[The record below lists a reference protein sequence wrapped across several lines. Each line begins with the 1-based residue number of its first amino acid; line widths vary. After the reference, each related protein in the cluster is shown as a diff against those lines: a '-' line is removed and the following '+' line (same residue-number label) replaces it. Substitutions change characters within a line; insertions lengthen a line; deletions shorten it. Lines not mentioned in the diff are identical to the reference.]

1 MPFAASETK
10 TVPVKNFI
18 GTLILLQSHLRLY
31 DAGNRIIGLTTDR
44 LLGFLESLLTDD
56 DTLTIY
62 VGRHALIYDEQ
73 FIDRSNRTFEDFAN
87 RLFQHGIAA
96 ITFSRGV
103 TGEEIQTFLKLVS
116 RKAASSWDEGGI
128 GAALLLRKVSS
139 IGVQEM
145 SELDFSL
152 EDEELEELEPEE
164 EISPLWQRFALSIVH
179 GLHAG
184 DDGDGS
190 GVFLPKKLA
199 EAVNQIL
206 SQGDGTK
213 DEMLARDLSRF
224 LLSLKHEKVR
234 IYRTATLNS
243 LIEFVNGLTPHARN
257 LFVHNVFN
265 LNIDA
270 DLSES
275 VLRGL
280 SDQTIMDALQNAS
293 LDQNYAPPVVL
304 QLLGRLATERGL
316 ATPQLDLTATADDS
330 RSERIAEL
338 FKEDDFD
345 QYVPKPYQ
353 KALISIIKN
362 LELPI
367 KVTEN
372 LARLKKTLE
381 HQSIEHHVGEIL
393 MQILKG
399 PVETEDLGL
408 LSNNLRESIDFYL
421 ATHNYAKIRELM
433 VLCRRE
439 QLWSSLAAEVY
450 DCLSSSQFSVN
461 LLHDLTSPER
471 EVSEASMSLIL
482 EIGTPFIG
490 PLLDRL
496 SIESNRS
503 ARRIYLN
510 LLTRLGEVCLPQT
523 ISRLTDERWFV
534 VRNMLYLLRELGNA
548 DVLPHVRPYIQH
560 RHPKVSQEA
569 LKTCLVFRDKEA
581 VPYLLNQLKGE
592 NESILLQAVS
602 LAAQCDDPT
611 VYNRMV
617 ALLKE
622 GGVMNFRLELK
633 RAIVRSLSSSAPRKS
648 LPVFANILA
657 SHNFFHG
664 RQLEEL
670 KLEVIAALEKLPDEG
685 AKRLL
690 HEQARSGSGE
700 VKQMAQAVLA
710 KAAGGKS

>member
-1 MPFAASETK
+1 MTVAASETK
-10 TVPVKNFI
+10 TVQVKNFI
-18 GTLILLQSHLRLY
+18 GTLILLQSHVRLY

-44 LLGFLESLLTDD
+44 LLAFMEPLLADED
-56 DTLTIY
+56 SLTIY
-62 VGRHALIYDEQ
+62 VGRHALIYGEQ
-73 FIDRSNRTFEDFAN
+73 FIDRSNRIFEAFAN

-96 ITFSRGV
+96 VTFSRGV
-103 TGEEIQTFLKLVS
+103 TGEQIQTFLKLVA
-116 RKAASSWDEGGI
+116 RKPASSWDEGGVE
-128 GAALLLRKVSS
+128 AALQLRNVSA
-139 IGVQEM
+139 IQVQEM

-152 EDEELEELEPEE
+152 EDEALEELEPEE

-184 DDGDGS
+184 DDTGG
-190 GVFLPKKLA
+190 GGMFLPKKLA

-206 SQGDGTK
+206 AEGDGSK
-213 DEMLARDLSRF
+213 EEMLARDLSRF

-243 LIEFVNGLTPHARN
+243 LVEFVNDLSPRARN

-265 LNIDA
+265 LNVEA
-270 DLSES
+270 DLSEGM
-275 VLRGL
+275 LRGM
-280 SDQTIMDALQNAS
+280 SDQTIMDALHNAS
-293 LDQNYAPPVVL
+293 VDQSYAPPVVL

-316 ATPQLDLTATADDS
+316 AVPQMNLTPSESDN

-345 QYVPKPYQ
+345 QYVPKTYQ

-362 LELPI
+362 RELPL

-372 LARLKKTLE
+372 LAKLKKTLE
-381 HQSIEHHVGEIL
+381 QQAVDQHVGEIL

-399 PVETEDLGL
+399 PVETEDLSL
-408 LSNNLRESIDFYL
+408 LSNNLRETIDFYL
-421 ATHNYAKIRELM
+421 ATHSYAKISELLS
-433 VLCRRE
+433 LCRRE

-450 DCLSSSQFSVN
+450 DCLSTSQYSSTLLNDLIITERGVN
-461 LLHDLTSPER
+461 
-471 EVSEASMSLIL
+471 EASMKLVL
-482 EIGTPFIG
+482 EVGTPFIA

-534 VRNMLYLLRELGNA
+534 VRNMLYLLRELGSPEI
-548 DVLPHVRPYIQH
+548 LEHVRPYIHHQ
-560 RHPKVSQEA
+560 HPKVSQEA
-569 LKTCLVFRDKEA
+569 LKTCLLFRDREA
-581 VPYLLNQLKGE
+581 VPYLLTLLKGE
-592 NESILLQAVS
+592 SEGQLIQAVS
-602 LAAQCDDPT
+602 QAASCDDPA
-611 VYNRMV
+611 VYNRLV
-617 ALLKE
+617 AMLQE

-633 RAIVRSLSSSAPRKS
+633 RAIVRSLSSSAPRKC
-648 LPVFANILA
+648 LRVFAGILG
-657 SHNFFHG
+657 SHNFFHSK
-664 RQLEEL
+664 QLEEL
-670 KLEVIAALEKLPDEG
+670 KLEVIAALEKLPGDE

-690 HEQARSGSGE
+690 HEQTKSDSGE
-700 VKQMAQAVLA
+700 VKHAALAALA
-710 KAAGGKS
+710 KSGGGRL